1 MYAYDWY
8 KSNEH
13 LFVGGHNEMGPL
25 LHTPG
30 GADRSLGLGCRKG
43 WGSEGAPRGSLNRS
57 PHSTAEMPAL
67 PSRPD
72 VR

>member
-30 GADRSLGLGCRKG
+30 GADLSVWDVGRDEAQK
-43 WGSEGAPRGSLNRS
+43 
-57 PHSTAEMPAL
+57 AL
-67 PSRPD
+67 QED
-72 VR
+72 L